1 MFSTKKYSCFRSLND
16 LIIDS
21 FPIDVLRNTYW
32 PPNITTYTSIGM
44 DIRVNYLRSHYT
56 NPLAYYGGTFLFNVG
71 YWTLCVIDYLDG
83 MPKLLIIIG
92 YAGFYKINFLL
103 KHSVYVVAS
112 IILTSRIRE
121 IKATKLL
128 NKFLKG
134 VENFEQRIHE
144 IENSDSGNKLS
155 LVIEVEQ
162 DFIKFLLKN
171 KSDFIA

>member
-1 MFSTKKYSCFRSLND
+1 MFSTKRYSCFRSLND

-71 YWTLCVIDYLDG
+71 YWTLCVVDYLDG
-83 MPKLLIIIG
+83 MPKLLIIIE
-92 YAGFYKINFLL
+92 YAGFYEINFLL

-112 IILTSRIRE
+112 IILTSRMRE

-128 NKFLKG
+128 T
-134 VENFEQRIHE
+134 
-144 IENSDSGNKLS
+144 
-155 LVIEVEQ
+155 
-162 DFIKFLLKN
+162 
-171 KSDFIA
+171 

>member
-1 MFSTKKYSCFRSLND
+1 
-16 LIIDS
+16 
-21 FPIDVLRNTYW
+21 
-32 PPNITTYTSIGM
+32 M
-44 DIRVNYLRSHYT
+44 DNYLRSHYT
-56 NPLAYYGGTFLFNVG
+56 NSWAYYGSTFLFNVG

-92 YAGFYKINFLL
+92 YAGFYEINFLL
-103 KHSVYVVAS
+103 KHSVYVVAA
-112 IILTSRIRE
+112 IILTSRMRE

-134 VENFEQRIHE
+134 VENFEQRIRE

-162 DFIKFLLKN
+162 DFTKFLLKN
-171 KSDFIA
+171 KNKDQ

>member
-1 MFSTKKYSCFRSLND
+1 MGL
-16 LIIDS
+16 L
-21 FPIDVLRNTYW
+21 W
-32 PPNITTYTSIGM
+32 
-44 DIRVNYLRSHYT
+44 
-56 NPLAYYGGTFLFNVG
+56 GTFLFNVG
-71 YWTLCVIDYLDG
+71 YWTLCVVDYLDG
-83 MPKLLIIIG
+83 MPKLLIIIE
-92 YAGFYKINFLL
+92 YAGFYEINFLL

-112 IILTSRIRE
+112 IILTSRMRE

-134 VENFEQRIHE
+134 VENFEQRIRE

-162 DFIKFLLKN
+162 DFTKFLLKN

>member
-1 MFSTKKYSCFRSLND
+1 MFSTKRYSCFRSLND

-44 DIRVNYLRSHYT
+44 DNYLRSHYT
-56 NPLAYYGGTFLFNVG
+56 NSWAYYGSTFLFNVG

-92 YAGFYKINFLL
+92 YAGFYEINFLL
-103 KHSVYVVAS
+103 KHSVYVVAA
-112 IILTSRIRE
+112 IILTSRMRE

-134 VENFEQRIHE
+134 VENFEQRIRE

-162 DFIKFLLKN
+162 DFTKFLLKN